1 MPFVRIDMPDSVSP
15 QQAQALGQA
24 VHQAL
29 VDTFDVPPDDRFQLI
44 ARHAPGSLVC
54 TQAYLGVQ
62 HSARVALVQITCSF
76 GRTLAHKRALYAAI
90 ARHAAREAAFAPAD
104 VIVHLVETAREN
116 WSFGEGIA
124 HYAPAAS

>member
-1 MPFVRIDMPDSVSP
+1 MPFVRIDLPDTVSP
-15 QQAQALGQA
+15 QQAQALGDA

-29 VDTFDVPPDDRFQLI
+29 VASFEVPPDDRFQVI
-44 ARHAPGSLVC
+44 ARHPPGALVC
-54 TQAYLGVQ
+54 TPAYLGVQ

-76 GRTLAHKRALYAAI
+76 GRTLAHKRALYAGI
-90 ARHAAREAAFAPAD
+90 AQNAAQAGLAAAD

-116 WSFGEGIA
+116 WSFGEGVA

>member
-1 MPFVRIDMPDSVSP
+1 MPFVRIDMPDTVSP
-15 QQAQALGQA
+15 QHAQALGQA

-29 VDTFDVPPDDRFQLI
+29 VETFDVPPDDRFQVI
-44 ARHAPGSLVC
+44 ARHPPGGLVC
-54 TQAYLGVQ
+54 TPAYLGVQ
-62 HSARVALVQITCSF
+62 HAARAAMVQITCSF
-76 GRTLAHKRALYAAI
+76 GRTLAHKCALYAAI
-90 ARHAAREAAFAPAD
+90 ARLAARDAGFATAD